1 MLASLTGAGLSAAA
15 GFNAYIPFL
24 LVALISRFTDFINLP
39 ANFQWIESP
48 WAIGIASVLLISE
61 FVLDKIPVVDSI
73 NDTVGTV
80 IRPMTGGL
88 IFAATAAAEEI
99 ETSSSFF
106 QNNPWIG
113 ILLGAVTAGVVHT
126 GKAVSRPVIN
136 VGTAGSGAMVASSA
150 EDGAAVALS
159 ITAIFAPILVI
170 LALIALVAVG
180 IWLFRKVRAYRA
192 RKAARYQPTQVIDV
206 EPERYPAETERHS
219 LE

>member
-24 LVALISRFTDFINLP
+24 LVALVSRYTDFINLP

-88 IFAATAAAEEI
+88 ILPQPRLLRKSKLLRR
-99 ETSSSFF
+99 SSKTTHGS
-106 QNNPWIG
+106 
-113 ILLGAVTAGVVHT
+113 
-126 GKAVSRPVIN
+126 VSCSVP
-136 VGTAGSGAMVASSA
+136 
-150 EDGAAVALS
+150 
-159 ITAIFAPILVI
+159 
-170 LALIALVAVG
+170 
-180 IWLFRKVRAYRA
+180 
-192 RKAARYQPTQVIDV
+192 
-206 EPERYPAETERHS
+206 
-219 LE
+219 